1 MYLKET
7 MNSEICGDADHP
19 AKRAN
24 KTGIQDDD
32 SYGGSGKVQILMST
46 YNGEEYIRE
55 QLDSVLGQSY
65 PDVDILIRD
74 DGSKDDTYLIL
85 KEYEELHQNI
95 QAYQGENIGINKSF
109 FELLR
114 ESNPEASYIGFCDQD
129 DCWLPEKIEA
139 AVRQL
144 GRMEGPA
151 LYCGAKTLVN
161 ENLEPLGS
169 QQNPHVTPGFGNAVI
184 ESICSGCTLLMNRE
198 LADMIKVRLPED
210 VIHHDWWCY
219 MAAAY
224 LGSIYF
230 DETSYIYYRQHKGN
244 EVGASGSA
252 IGMIRA
258 KARDLKK
265 RHGDLKKQ
273 LLDFKRF
280 YHGMPE
286 KDSLVDAILG
296 AEKFPER
303 FKILFDRRWYRQSG
317 LDNWVVRGLFLFNRM
332 L

>member
-1 MYLKET
+1 
-7 MNSEICGDADHP
+7 MNSDICGDANNHTKK
-19 AKRAN
+19 AYEK
-24 KTGIQDDD
+24 GMQDDD

-55 QLDSVLGQSY
+55 QLDSILTQSY

-74 DGSKDDTYLIL
+74 DGSSDDTFVIL

-95 QAYQGENIGINKSF
+95 RAYQGKNLGVNRSF

-114 ESNPEASYIGFCDQD
+114 ESNTEAAYIGFCDQD
-129 DCWLPEKIEA
+129 DYWLPEKIEK
-139 AVRQL
+139 AVRRL
-144 GRMEGPA
+144 ERMEGPA

-161 ENLEPLGS
+161 ENLEPFKA
-169 QQNPHVTPGFGNAVI
+169 QQNSHIKPGFGNAVI
-184 ESICSGCTLLMNRE
+184 ESICSGCTALMNRE
-198 LADMIKVRLPED
+198 LADIIRTRLPED

-224 LGSIYF
+224 LGSIYY
-230 DETSYIYYRQHKGN
+230 DEKSYIYYRQHKSN
-244 EVGASGSA
+244 EVGASGTTL
-252 IGMIRA
+252 GMIKA

-273 LLDFKRF
+273 LLDFKHF
-280 YHGMPE
+280 YHTEPD
-286 KDSLVDAILG
+286 KDKLVDAILR
-296 AEKFPER
+296 AEKFPDR
-303 FKILFDRRWYRQSG
+303 FTILFDHRWYRQSA
-317 LDNWVVRGLFLFNRM
+317 LDNWVVRGLFLLNRM

>member
-1 MYLKET
+1 
-7 MNSEICGDADHP
+7 MNSEICGDADHHTKQ
-19 AKRAN
+19 AS
-24 KTGIQDDD
+24 KTDVQDDD
-32 SYGGSGKVQILMST
+32 TYPGTGKVQILLST

-74 DGSKDDTYLIL
+74 DGSSDDTFVIL

-95 QAYQGENIGINKSF
+95 HAYQGDNLGVNRSF

-114 ESNPEASYIGFCDQD
+114 KSNPNASYIGFCDQD

-139 AVRQL
+139 AVRRL
-144 GRMEGPA
+144 GQCKGPA
-151 LYCGAKTLVN
+151 LYCGAKTLVD
-161 ENLEPLGS
+161 ENLEPLAS
-169 QQNPHVTPGFGNAVI
+169 QQSPHVKPGFGNAVI

-198 LADMIKVRLPED
+198 LAEIIKERLPED

-219 MAAAY
+219 MAATY
-224 LGSIYF
+224 LGSMYF
-230 DETSYIYYRQHKGN
+230 DEKSYIYYRQHKGN

-252 IGMIRA
+252 IKMIRA

-265 RHGDLKKQ
+265 RHGDLKRQ

-280 YHGMPE
+280 YHGVEE
-286 KDSLVDAILG
+286 KDRLVDSILA
-296 AEKFPER
+296 AERFPER
-303 FKILFDRRWYRQSG
+303 VKILFDKRWYRQSA
-317 LDNWVVRGLFLFNRM
+317 LDNWVVRGLFLVNRM

>member
-1 MYLKET
+1 
-7 MNSEICGDADHP
+7 
-19 AKRAN
+19 
-24 KTGIQDDD
+24 
-32 SYGGSGKVQILMST
+32 
-46 YNGEEYIRE
+46 
-55 QLDSVLGQSY
+55 
-65 PDVDILIRD
+65 
-74 DGSKDDTYLIL
+74 
-85 KEYEELHQNI
+85 
-95 QAYQGENIGINKSF
+95 
-109 FELLR
+109 
-114 ESNPEASYIGFCDQD
+114 
-129 DCWLPEKIEA
+129 
-139 AVRQL
+139 
-144 GRMEGPA
+144 
-151 LYCGAKTLVN
+151 
-161 ENLEPLGS
+161 
-169 QQNPHVTPGFGNAVI
+169 
-184 ESICSGCTLLMNRE
+184 MNRK
-198 LADMIKVRLPED
+198 LAEIIKGRLPED

-280 YHGMPE
+280 YHGVPE
-286 KDSLVDAILG
+286 KDSLVDAILE

-303 FKILFDRRWYRQSG
+303 LKILFDRRWYRQSG